1 MDLQRQRQAMRH
13 VKQLLGVH
21 GRDLGTIRGFY
32 DLSTQ
37 EVGGYWED
45 PNTDF
50 LIIDPSVRSGHIRQM
65 TAGRVAKR
73 GTEDPVLHTLLLKV
87 VSFAGLHLH
96 APTGERIRVRKRP
109 IDQKTGKPMRAPSA
123 EFTAEPLFGDDL
135 ASLGENG
142 TLFGY
147 DPDAQPYEISMLV
160 DLDLATKTLKGA
172 VLAAIDWG
180 QDDRGREIYYEEE
193 IPATPME
200 GFDGAVGVAPPPSA
214 GGWGGGSETG
224 FEDLLQ
230 DEGEETG
237 PDPA

>member
-1 MDLQRQRQAMRH
+1 MDLQRQRRAMQH
-13 VKQLLGVH
+13 VKQLMGVH
-21 GRDLGTIRGFY
+21 GGDLSTIRGHY

-50 LIIDPSVRSGHIRQM
+50 LIIDPSVRSGHIRQI
-65 TAGRVAKR
+65 TAGRVAK
-73 GTEDPVLHTLLLKV
+73 GCTENPVLHTLLLKV

-109 IDQKTGKPMRAPSA
+109 IDPKTSKPMRAPSA
-123 EFTAEPLFGDDL
+123 KYVSEPLFGEDL
-135 ASLGENG
+135 VSSGEG
-142 TLFGY
+142 ATLFGY

-200 GFDGAVGVAPPPSA
+200 GFGGGAGTTPQPSV
-214 GGWGGGSETG
+214 GGWGGGSGTG
-224 FEDLLQ
+224 FEDLLR
-230 DEGEETG
+230 DEGEATG